1 MPGGHFFSISLGAA
15 LLEAE
20 VLSLTDRLQ
29 SAEATTDLGSRYC
42 VASQEVMVFTSASV
56 GGALQ
61 LAGE

>member
-1 MPGGHFFSISLGAA
+1 
-15 LLEAE
+15 LEAE

-29 SAEATTDLGSRYC
+29 SMEATTDLGSRYC